1 MKKVLVISGH
11 TDLATS
17 VANKT
22 ILDTIG
28 QYLPET
34 EIVKLD
40 TLYPDFKI
48 DVDAEQQRLLKA
60 DIIVLQF
67 PIFWY
72 SAPSI
77 LERWIEETFRHGFS
91 HGSTGNKLKGKKMIL
106 SFTTGA
112 PQEMYSHK
120 GAMGYTIEEFLPC
133 YKATCNLCQMEF
145 AGYIY
150 TGGVSYGTRTTP
162 ELIEQQK
169 VKSVEHAKKTDQTV
183 RNTLINAESVQTS
196 VIIVILADQRRKS
209 KRVMQKV
216 DKKEHRIVHHSLF

>member
-77 LERWIEETFRHGFS
+77 LERWMEETFRHGFS
-91 HGSTGNKLKGKKMIL
+91 R
-106 SFTTGA
+106 
-112 PQEMYSHK
+112 QY
-120 GAMGYTIEEFLPC
+120 
-133 YKATCNLCQMEF
+133 
-145 AGYIY
+145 
-150 TGGVSYGTRTTP
+150 R
-162 ELIEQQK
+162 QQTERQK
-169 VKSVEHAKKTDQTV
+169 DD
-183 RNTLINAESVQTS
+183 TLIYHRCPTRNVFS
-196 VIIVILADQRRKS
+196 QRGNG
-209 KRVMQKV
+209 VY
-216 DKKEHRIVHHSLF
+216 D

>member
-77 LERWIEETFRHGFS
+77 LERWMEETFRHGFS

-120 GAMGYTIEEFLPC
+120 GAMWGIRLKSSYL
-133 YKATCNLCQMEF
+133 ATKPHVIFAKWNLRD
-145 AGYIY
+145 I
-150 TGGVSYGTRTTP
+150 S
-162 ELIEQQK
+162 
-169 VKSVEHAKKTDQTV
+169 
-183 RNTLINAESVQTS
+183 
-196 VIIVILADQRRKS
+196 ILVA
-209 KRVMQKV
+209 
-216 DKKEHRIVHHSLF
+216 

>member
-67 PIFWY
+67 PIF
-72 SAPSI
+72 
-77 LERWIEETFRHGFS
+77 GFS

-169 VKSVEHAKKTDQTV
+169 VKSVEHAKK
-183 RNTLINAESVQTS
+183 LIKLLEK
-196 VIIVILADQRRKS
+196 L
-209 KRVMQKV
+209 
-216 DKKEHRIVHHSLF
+216 